1 MRIYPI
7 SYQNSAK
14 KSFLSNKPSQT
25 QNDTKD
31 NKPST
36 EQIKEK
42 KSKSSWKLALAGI
55 TFLALVTDIV
65 IERKL
70 RLEEKAKAEA
80 LKNEK
85 EYLDKLFKESE
96 EKSKNL
102 EDNLEA
108 IGKLVESLKSE
119 PNSNNSNQ
127 FDKYKYISEKIEKLK
142 NKKQNKKPD

>member
-25 QNDTKD
+25 QNDTID

-42 KSKSSWKLALAGI
+42 KSKNSWKLALAGI
-55 TFLALVTDIV
+55 AFLALVTDIV

-142 NKKQNKKPD
+142 NQKHNNKPD